1 MKAQRRLLPAVLL
14 FFAVALA
21 GAQSEWPSLPSDRLG
36 VYNWE
41 GQVPGGSA
49 AARHPPVA
57 GTDNLAPAVVDIERF
72 DFRTVRIVVA
82 GRYDYIHPARA
93 PQRFHE
99 VEKPVTLAKILALPR
114 YRKILEN
121 TQFRTIWLTAYP
133 VFNYGQGP
141 DEIDLRRRVPERE
154 WEEEH
159 RQLRE
164 MVEWLYRNFGDRDKV
179 ILISNNEA
187 DEKLREVLNAT
198 GEPELAVGNVA
209 RDLQTRFRA
218 VTEVRDKFASAR
230 LKVFSGVEI
239 SLWKS
244 KLGRTATGEFVK
256 QSIGLNALEAV
267 LPQVNC
273 DFVSFSAWETMA
285 SKDVH
290 TALTEALA
298 DIRRRTRQRVTVA
311 GRAFF
316 GQYHVLLGE
325 FGFAREWKLPNAA
338 VAAGLASVLSL
349 LDSEQ
354 VRYAV
359 YWQLYDN
366 REGRVR
372 RFGLLDG
379 HQKVTCA
386 GIELMTYLRG
396 KAALSAQ
403 ETSCTGG
410 IMRERMPR

>member
-1 MKAQRRLLPAVLL
+1 MRAQRRLLPAVLL

-36 VYNWE
+36 VYSWE

-49 AARHPPVA
+49 TARHSSGA

-93 PQRFHE
+93 RRRFEE
-99 VEKPVTLAKILALPR
+99 VKKPVTLVKILALPR
-114 YRKILEN
+114 YRKILEHS
-121 TQFRTIWLTAYP
+121 QFKTVWLTAYP
-133 VFNYGQGP
+133 VFDYGQGP
-141 DEIDLRRRVPERE
+141 DEIDLRRKVAERE

-198 GEPELAVGNVA
+198 GKPELAVGNVE
-209 RDLQTRFRA
+209 RDLQTRFQA
-218 VTEVRDKFASAR
+218 VTDVREKFPSAR

-239 SLWKS
+239 SLWKL

-256 QSIGLNALEAV
+256 QNLGLNALEEV
-267 LPQVNC
+267 LPQVNY

-290 TALTEALA
+290 AALTEALA
-298 DIRRRTRQRVTVA
+298 DIRMRTRRSVTAA

-325 FGFAREWKLPNAA
+325 FRFAREWKLAKA
-338 VAAGLASVLSL
+338 VTAGLAAVLRL

-366 REGRVR
+366 TEGRVKQ
-372 RFGLLDG
+372 FGLVDG
-379 HQKVTCA
+379 HRKVTCA
-386 GIELMTYLRG
+386 GIVLMTYLRG
-396 KAALSAQ
+396 QAALPAQ